1 MCLRIRI
8 AALLLVVLPVG
19 ASAQQ
24 ATPQPPRSVFD
35 MSLEDL
41 LELEVVTASRT
52 EEKLTRSTSVM
63 SVITARDIERA
74 GYRTLYDVLARVPG
88 FFPTTQATWKLVG
101 TRGLVADGNDHILLL
116 VDGHAQNSIV
126 AHGFQQ
132 QDQIPA
138 LEKVSRI
145 EIIRGPGSVL
155 WGTSAAHAIINVV
168 TKDSVDGD
176 GVHASTGYA
185 NEDGLWTA
193 NVLKGIRMGD
203 ASGVLSAS
211 VWRAGGY
218 QTSIGPNVKFPWG
231 ASTNIWPALDA
242 QEPGFDVSLKLT
254 EGDEHQLLARIVQT
268 NVPYP
273 WDSWTYDI
281 AGGMRPGADLRMRKA
296 YVDYRRKKA
305 HTDRLEVE
313 YTFFGDMLLQNR
325 FPHDDVTPAA
335 GLDTR
340 WIEDQSREELA
351 VGAETTATYA
361 VTGDQTLRLGAKY
374 VHTDVG
380 PNRGFR
386 FDTSTN
392 LPTVPGANEEQV
404 PVIDIPSG
412 NDNNAALY
420 GEHRVTFGGG
430 RTDVFAGLRADYNDW
445 RESRT
450 VILPRAGIIQSVSPR
465 VVAKYVFNTGYLR
478 PNAAYSK
485 SGGKFYRSPSK
496 SIETVNVVDRS
507 EQVRS
512 HDVQV
517 SLANDRDYLI
527 GTWFYMSVDNFISWE
542 TKLDLGY
549 RNMGEAYSRGV
560 EIEGR
565 YFLTDALA
573 ITGNYSLARG
583 YLRSIPTGVD
593 VNGVVQSLDG
603 ALTNADR
610 EWLNYPN
617 HIWNL
622 GADLIR
628 STQSLNVN
636 VRGWHSMNIVAPFT
650 AANAGQYDTL
660 SGEVY
665 LDLTYVAKAL
675 PGGFDARVFGNNLLD
690 NDDAIGLVV
699 NNGVFHPR
707 GRNIGFQISRRF

>member
-1 MCLRIRI
+1 
-8 AALLLVVLPVG
+8 
-19 ASAQQ
+19 
-24 ATPQPPRSVFD
+24 

-41 LELEVVTASRT
+41 LELEVITASRT

-145 EIIRGPGSVL
+145 EIIRGPGSVM
-155 WGTSAAHAIINVV
+155 WGTSAAHAIINIV
-168 TKDSVDGD
+168 TKDSIDGD
-176 GVHASTGYA
+176 GVYASTGYA
-185 NEDGLWTA
+185 HEDGLWTA

-218 QTSIGPNVKFPWG
+218 QTAIGPNVKFPWG
-231 ASTNIWPALDA
+231 ANTNIWPALDA

-254 EGDEHQLLARIVQT
+254 EGDDQQLLARIVQT

-296 YVDYRRKKA
+296 YVDYRTKKA

-313 YTFFGDMLLQNR
+313 YTFFGDLLLQNR
-325 FPHDDVTPAA
+325 FPHDHLTP
-335 GLDTR
+335 GPVLDTR
-340 WIEDQSREELA
+340 WIEDQSREEFA
-351 VGAETTATYA
+351 AGAETSATYQL
-361 VTGDQTLRLGAKY
+361 TGDQNLRLGAKY

-404 PVIDIPSG
+404 PFIDIPSG
-412 NDNNAALY
+412 KDNNAALY
-420 GEHRVTFGGG
+420 GEHRVTLGGG
-430 RTDVFAGLRADYNDW
+430 RTDIFAGLRADYNDW
-445 RESRT
+445 RENRT
-450 VILPRAGIIQSVSPR
+450 VILPRAGVIQSVSPR
-465 VVAKYVFNTGYLR
+465 IVAKYVFNTGYLR

-507 EQVRS
+507 EHVRS

-517 SLANDRDYLI
+517 SFANDRDYLI
-527 GTWFYMSVDNFISWE
+527 GTWFHMSVDNFISWE

-549 RNMGEAYSRGV
+549 RNMGEAYSHGI
-560 EIEGR
+560 ELEGR
-565 YFLTDALA
+565 YFVSDALA
-573 ITGNYSLARG
+573 ISGNYSLARG

-622 GADLIR
+622 GADLIHN
-628 STQSLNVN
+628 TQSLNVN
-636 VRGWHSMNIVAPFT
+636 LRGWHSMNIVAPFT
-650 AANAGQYDTL
+650 ARSAGQYDTL

-675 PGGFDARVFGNNLLD
+675 PGGFDARVFANNLLD
-690 NDDAIGLVV
+690 NHDAVGLVV